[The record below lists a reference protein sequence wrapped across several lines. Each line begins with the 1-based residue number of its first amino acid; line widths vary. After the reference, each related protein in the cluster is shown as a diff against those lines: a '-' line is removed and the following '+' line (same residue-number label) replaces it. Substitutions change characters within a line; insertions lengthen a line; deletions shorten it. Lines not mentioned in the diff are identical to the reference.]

1 MAKSTA
7 RASVKPVNF
16 ESLVAEAAYYRAE
29 QRGFTP
35 GNEMADW
42 LDAEREIETAMTPK
56 QAAKKAK
63 KPAAGAKKKKAA
75 AKA

>member
-1 MAKSTA
+1 MAKSMA
-7 RASVKPVNF
+7 RATAKPVNF

-29 QRGFTP
+29 QRGFAP
-35 GNEMADW
+35 GNEMTDW
-42 LDAEREIETAMTPK
+42 LEAEREVETAMMPK

-63 KPAAGAKKKKAA
+63 KPAAGAKKKAA